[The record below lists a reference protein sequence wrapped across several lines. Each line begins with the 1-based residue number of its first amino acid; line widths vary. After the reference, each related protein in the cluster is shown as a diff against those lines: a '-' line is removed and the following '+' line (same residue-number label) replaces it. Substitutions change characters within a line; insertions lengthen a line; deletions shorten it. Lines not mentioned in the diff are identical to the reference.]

1 MSHENF
7 DFSIDDK
14 VAYNSEIQECFSVW
28 DNLKLEVQEKKRY
41 FSDISTFNWEV
52 YIKSN
57 AKISKGNIFYWTFG
71 IGVVVLAMLPY
82 RK

>member
-28 DNLKLEVQEKKRY
+28 DNLKLEVQEKR
-41 FSDISTFNWEV
+41 DIFL
-52 YIKSN
+52 I
-57 AKISKGNIFYWTFG
+57 
-71 IGVVVLAMLPY
+71 
-82 RK
+82 